1 MRSCYAVHSFS
12 LAICRFED
20 CGHGRHLLRE
30 AVTSAANT
38 STCAWLLLSSIHI
51 FKSDTTLRV
60 DVAVV
65 AVVVCKY
72 ASGYISRALCIKL
85 QKSAE
90 PLKDQLILCLL
101 DLLDDGEDEHVES
114 HKWILNMDRVGLC
127 HVNNTIILLII
138 SGMELESRRRIQND
152 PTPIFLEVQS
162 LLMHNEDV
170 LFNWSIIGCDWEEEE
185 SGALLLMVVTY

>member
-1 MRSCYAVHSFS
+1 MRK
-12 LAICRFED
+12 
-20 CGHGRHLLRE
+20 

-72 ASGYISRALCIKL
+72 ASGYIARALHIKL

-101 DLLDDGEDEHVES
+101 DLLDDGKDAHAES
-114 HKWILNMDRVGLC
+114 YKWILNIDWGGLC
-127 HVNNTIILLII
+127 HVNNTIMLLII
-138 SGMELESRRRIQND
+138 SGNGS
-152 PTPIFLEVQS
+152 
-162 LLMHNEDV
+162 
-170 LFNWSIIGCDWEEEE
+170 
-185 SGALLLMVVTY
+185 